1 MTDGPAPSLRRGDQP
16 NHSSYDLNDTATR
29 LVLTY
34 GPLILRDARRYSS
47 CTADAE
53 DAYQRALEIL
63 LTKAPS
69 DEDDQLV
76 PWLRTVARREAITI
90 ARARGRML
98 NVPLDPLS
106 EALPADEALPEEALE
121 NSAASDLGAEA
132 LERLN
137 PDQAH
142 CLLAYAQGHS
152 YSEIAALTGFTA
164 RKVAR
169 CMTDG
174 RRAFVTRVIDI
185 ESGSECERIEPLLQ
199 RMADGDSYAHVEAR
213 PHLRNCPGCQATLR
227 AYREAPTRVA
237 AFFPAAL
244 LAPSIGASAPPAA
257 DVAAGLWHQCV
268 AFWAGANERLLGY
281 VNAFQQWAEIGV
293 TKKFGIVALT
303 ATALAAGG
311 VAVHDGVTGGSER
324 AAARTATVAAGVRS
338 TGRLFDRIAP
348 PPGPRANDRPK
359 RRRRIA
365 KKSLSPATSRPQ
377 ASTSASA
384 AQSLGNGS
392 SEFLPESR

>member
-1 MTDGPAPSLRRGDQP
+1 MTDTTAPGLRHGERSNEIP
-16 NHSSYDLNDTATR
+16 CNLNEAATK

-47 CTADAE
+47 CPADAE

-69 DEDDQLV
+69 DEADQLV
-76 PWLRTVARREAITI
+76 PWLRVVVRREAIDI
-90 ARARGRML
+90 ARARGRIMS
-98 NVPLDPLS
+98 VPLESLA
-106 EALPADEALPEEALE
+106 ETLPADGVLPEEALE
-121 NSAASDLGAEA
+121 DSTDADLGAEA
-132 LERLN
+132 LERIN

-142 CLLAYAQGHS
+142 CLLAYAQGHA
-152 YSEIAALTGFTA
+152 YAEIATLTGFSA

-169 CMTDG
+169 CMTEG
-174 RRAFVTRVIDI
+174 RRAFVTRVTEI

-213 PHLRNCPGCQATLR
+213 PHLRNCPGCRATLR
-227 AYREAPTRVA
+227 AYREAPSIVA

-244 LAPSIGASAPPAA
+244 LTPAASVSAPPVAEVA
-257 DVAAGLWHQCV
+257 TGLWDQVASIWTDAQERFVGYVAAV
-268 AFWAGANERLLGY
+268 
-281 VNAFQQWAEIGV
+281 QQWAEIGT

-311 VAVHDGVTGGSER
+311 VAVHDGVIGTSER
-324 AAARTATVAAGVRS
+324 ATVRTAKSVESVRY
-338 TGRLFDRIAP
+338 TGRLFDRIDAP
-348 PPGPRANDRPK
+348 PAPHASRQSRQIRRKAKTPLAPTTPRPRTNT
-359 RRRRIA
+359 
-365 KKSLSPATSRPQ
+365 SLPSPQPV
-377 ASTSASA
+377 
-384 AQSLGNGS
+384 GDGS